1 MGKIRIV
8 IADDHAIVR
17 TGLTSLL
24 STQKDFAVVGEA
36 EDGAETVQL
45 ALKLNPDLI
54 VMDYLMPRLDGAAAT
69 AAILD
74 QRPGIRILILTSYSE
89 AEGIARALRSGA
101 AGALLKTDGNAALIS
116 AIRCV
121 AGGQQH
127 ISPEIKRI
135 LSENPSTTELTSRQ
149 MQILDLIARGL
160 KNRDIAELLG
170 IREDSIKKHAN
181 MIFAKIGAANRA
193 EAVSIALRKQM
204 LKI

>member
-1 MGKIRIV
+1 MKKIRIL

-24 STQKDFAVVGEA
+24 STQKDFAIVGEA

-69 AAILD
+69 AEILA
-74 QRPGIRILILTSYSE
+74 QRPNIRILILTSYSE
-89 AEGIARALRSGA
+89 AEGIARALRAGA

-116 AIRCV
+116 AIRSV
-121 AGGQQH
+121 VSGQQH
-127 ISPEIKRI
+127 VSPEIKRI
-135 LSENPSTTELTSRQ
+135 LNENTPSNELTARQ
-149 MQILDLIARGL
+149 IQILDLITRGL

-181 MIFAKIGAANRA
+181 MIFAKIGASNRA
-193 EAVSIALRKQM
+193 EAVSIALRKYL
-204 LKI
+204 LKT